1 MCVWGVNLFSMQFIA
16 EECVKPVLLPMLQP
30 LWKAAVAQFERA
42 IAPAEHDIAS
52 KLKACLG
59 DVQDSAQQVQC
70 NTLS

>member
-1 MCVWGVNLFSMQFIA
+1 
-16 EECVKPVLLPMLQP
+16 MLQP